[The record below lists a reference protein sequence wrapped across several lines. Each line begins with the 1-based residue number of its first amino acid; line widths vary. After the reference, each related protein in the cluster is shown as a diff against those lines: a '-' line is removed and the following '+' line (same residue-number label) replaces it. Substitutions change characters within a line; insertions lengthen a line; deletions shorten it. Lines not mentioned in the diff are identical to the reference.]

1 MQTSLARLSR
11 LGWLRQTA
19 AAIRCRAT
27 WRQRSARKFAVIEM
41 CNVASADGTQVGMQ
55 ALGRAFRADR
65 GLHPLRRRAQAR
77 LEVMPDGVEV
87 AKATLIGTDAALSLF
102 VASAPLLSSELVAP
116 LTAVLRKGV
125 PVLGNALAGGLH
137 TVAAACQ
144 RLRLQQTLIF
154 VMIHGALT
162 YACGDAFAQVVSSQ
176 PPAVAGKKSV
186 VRTMRWQP
194 LRTARAAVAGLAAD
208 AIPFYYWGAAL
219 QQLPEMPWVRW
230 LLRVARIPERVVPAA
245 LVSLKIGLHTVFFQ
259 PVTTAWLI
267 LVQAL
272 LRRDSWADAC
282 GLVRRR
288 HACCTTNPRPS
299 VAAAPTLT
307 TIAGAA
313 GLRLRSSWPP
323 PPSPWVASW
332 STPSL
337 PSPCSRPCATWA
349 SSATLSTWP

>member
-1 MQTSLARLSR
+1 MWQA
-11 LGWLRQTA
+11 QTA
-19 AAIRCRAT
+19 HRLACKLWEELSGPTAACT
-27 WRQRSARKFAVIEM
+27 PFEGVQ
-41 CNVASADGTQVGMQ
+41 
-55 ALGRAFRADR
+55 
-65 GLHPLRRRAQAR
+65 AQAR
-77 LEVMPDGVEV
+77 SEVMPDGVEV

-176 PPAVAGKKSV
+176 PPAVPGKKSV
-186 VRTMRWQP
+186 VHTMRWQP

>member
-1 MQTSLARLSR
+1 M
-11 LGWLRQTA
+11 G
-19 AAIRCRAT
+19 
-27 WRQRSARKFAVIEM
+27 
-41 CNVASADGTQVGMQ
+41 
-55 ALGRAFRADR
+55 
-65 GLHPLRRRAQAR
+65 
-77 LEVMPDGVEV
+77 DGVEV

-102 VASAPLLSSELVAP
+102 VASAPLLSAELVAP

-154 VMIHGALT
+154 VMLHGAFT
-162 YACGDAFAQVVSSQ
+162 YACGDAFAQAVSSQ
-176 PPAVAGKKSV
+176 PPAAAGKKS

-219 QQLPEMPWVRW
+219 QQLPETAWVRW

-245 LVSLKIGLHTVFFQ
+245 LISLKIGLHTALFQ
-259 PVTTAWLI
+259 PVTTAWLM
-267 LVQAL
+267 LLQAL

-288 HACCTTNPRPS
+288 YACCAATRGPPLPQPS
-299 VAAAPTLT
+299 FAAAPTLT
-307 TIAGAA
+307 RIAGAA
-313 GLRLRSSWPP
+313 GLKLHSSWPP

-332 STPSL
+332 STRSL

-349 SSATLSTWP
+349 SSATLSTWPCSPTAEA

>member
-1 MQTSLARLSR
+1 
-11 LGWLRQTA
+11 
-19 AAIRCRAT
+19 
-27 WRQRSARKFAVIEM
+27 
-41 CNVASADGTQVGMQ
+41 
-55 ALGRAFRADR
+55 
-65 GLHPLRRRAQAR
+65 
-77 LEVMPDGVEV
+77 
-87 AKATLIGTDAALSLF
+87 
-102 VASAPLLSSELVAP
+102 
-116 LTAVLRKGV
+116 
-125 PVLGNALAGGLH
+125 
-137 TVAAACQ
+137 
-144 RLRLQQTLIF
+144 
-154 VMIHGALT
+154 MIHGALT

-230 LLRVARIPERVVPAA
+230 LLRVARIPEGVVPAA

>member
-1 MQTSLARLSR
+1 M
-11 LGWLRQTA
+11 
-19 AAIRCRAT
+19 
-27 WRQRSARKFAVIEM
+27 SA
-41 CNVASADGTQVGMQ
+41 
-55 ALGRAFRADR
+55 GRAPHSQIRVLHSRA
-65 GLHPLRRRAQAR
+65 AR
-77 LEVMPDGVEV
+77 MGDGVEV

-102 VASAPLLSSELVAP
+102 VASAPLLSAELVAP

-154 VMIHGALT
+154 VMLHGAFT
-162 YACGDAFAQVVSSQ
+162 YACGDAFAQAVSSQ
-176 PPAVAGKKSV
+176 PPAAAGKKS

-219 QQLPEMPWVRW
+219 QQLPETAWVRW
-230 LLRVARIPERVVPAA
+230 LLRVARIPERAVPAA
-245 LVSLKIGLHTVFFQ
+245 LISLKIGLHTALFQ
-259 PVTTAWLI
+259 PVTTAWLM
-267 LVQAL
+267 LLQAL

-288 HACCTTNPRPS
+288 YCRSPLLPQP
-299 VAAAPTLT
+299 PTLT
-307 TIAGAA
+307 LIAGAA
-313 GLRLRSSWPP
+313 GLKLHISWPP

-332 STPSL
+332 STRSL

-349 SSATLSTWP
+349 SSATLSTWPCSPTAEA